1 MDLQDVLVHIDT
13 HTDEVRRLFGG
24 VSLQQRGWRPAPEQ
38 WSIDQHLEHLIVL
51 NESYFDEFNRINR
64 NVRNPVFL
72 ARLPVV
78 PDLIGNMILSSV
90 KPENKRKMR
99 TMSVWEPS
107 ISISGRDMVAEFVH
121 HHERLKIHVAGL
133 EIFIGRNVIVSTPA
147 NKYIVYPLETAL
159 ELIVTHEKRHIQ
171 HAQRL
176 LEAIHGK

>member
-1 MDLQDVLVHIDT
+1 MDFQEVLGQIDT
-13 HTDEVRRLFGG
+13 HTGEVNRLFGG
-24 VSLQQRGWRPAPEQ
+24 VPVEQRGWRPAPDQ

-51 NESYFDEFNRINR
+51 NESYYDEFKRIHR

-72 ARLPVV
+72 ARLPFI
-78 PDLIGNMILSSV
+78 PNLFGNMILSSV

-107 ISISGRDMVAEFVH
+107 ISISGKDMVAEFTQ
-121 HHERLKIHVAGL
+121 HHERLKIYVAGL
-133 EIFIGRNVIVSTPA
+133 EIFIGRNVIVSSPA
-147 NKYIVYPLETAL
+147 NKYIVYPLETTL

-176 LEAIHGK
+176 LEAIHKK